1 MYDKIE
7 KLDRSEI
14 ERAEHEGECLGRN
27 PDGGKIID
35 YVATCGG
42 YFGQIQKKAIS
53 RLLYVDEAPEAQVNR
68 KAREIDRG
76 ETYGSGRWERLRM
89 GRASFHPREA
99 QFVHDGLRRTHGEAW
114 ARAFPAE
121 NLVRMSFEAFLER
134 VALLGLQLP
143 LEYIPPFTLF
153 KVLAALPSQS
163 TLDLRVVDP
172 TAPRLGGSASSR
184 NRNLKASSQ
193 VPEHQAGEQYVLQV
207 RKVRAQIEQ
216 LFVFEIAAD
225 ALLDE
230 ETGDRHQ
237 AFPIRSVDCVTASLT
252 IQDDEEPFEFF
263 DIKGRF
269 CFVAMAFPSDWDFAE
284 RFSLDPSVD
293 RWGGDEFKFFATRVG
308 ELCQQDP
315 NTIRLGLYE
324 YELK

>member
-7 KLDRSEI
+7 KLDRAEI
-14 ERAEHEGECLGRN
+14 ERAEREGECLGRN

-35 YVATCGG
+35 YVGGCGG
-42 YFGQIQKKAIS
+42 YFDETNKKAIA
-53 RLLYVDEAPEAQVNR
+53 RLLYVEEPPIQQKNRAPR
-68 KAREIDRG
+68 KTEKG

-99 QFVHDGLRRTHGEAW
+99 QFVHDGLCRTHGEAW

-121 NLVRMSFEAFLER
+121 ELVRMSFEAFLER
-134 VALLGLQLP
+134 VARLGLQLP
-143 LEYIPPFTLF
+143 LEHVPPFTLF

-163 TLDLRVVDP
+163 ALDLRVVDP
-172 TAPRLGGSASSR
+172 TAPRLGGPASSR

-193 VPEHQAGEQYVLQV
+193 APEHRVGEQYVLQV
-207 RKVRAQIEQ
+207 RNVRAQNEQ

-237 AFPIRSVDCVTASLT
+237 AFPIRSVDGSTTSLT

-269 CFVAMAFPSDWDFAE
+269 CFVALAFPSDWDFVE

-293 RWGGDEFKFFATRVG
+293 RWGADELRFFATRVG
-308 ELCQQDP
+308 ELCQQNQ
-315 NTIRLGLYE
+315 NTIRLGVYE